1 MVRWITVLASG
12 QVLVDDVLEG
22 SIIQQTVKQPIQQ
35 RRRARNACSQDH
47 TTFSHD
53 PIRFSP
59 GCQPILVCG
68 QMIQRSQ
75 QEDTIDTASRKRQL
89 ACIPDC

>member
-22 SIIQQTVKQPIQQ
+22 SIIQQ

-59 GCQPILVCG
+59 GCQTIPVFG

-89 ACIPDC
+89 ACIPDW